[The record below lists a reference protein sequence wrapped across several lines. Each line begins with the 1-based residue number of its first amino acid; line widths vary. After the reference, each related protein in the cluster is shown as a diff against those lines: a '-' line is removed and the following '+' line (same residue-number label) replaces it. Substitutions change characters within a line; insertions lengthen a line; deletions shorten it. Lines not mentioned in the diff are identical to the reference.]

1 MQSKTDSPSE
11 KAINL
16 HQLRYFVAVAETG
29 SFTQAAE
36 REGVTQPTLSEQIL
50 RLESRGKG
58 IGRRLFDRLGRR
70 VVLTDAGRVLLG
82 HAQGILAAVGEAGRA
97 VRDSAEGGR
106 LRVGAIPTVAPFLLP
121 KAVARF
127 RKDHPAV
134 QLQLK
139 EDLTE
144 RLLADLLAGELDVGL
159 MALPVRDDRLHVEK
173 LFAEP
178 LVVALPPKHRLAG
191 RAEVRLADVVDEPFI
206 LLDDVHCLGDQVLSF
221 CHRGG
226 LEPRVV
232 CRGEQVVTLLAMVA
246 AGLGVSVVP
255 EMAAVADG
263 GKGCAYRPLGKPA
276 PTRTLCAV
284 WHKQRYR
291 PASLRAFVDVVRA

>member
-1 MQSKTDSPSE
+1 ME
-11 KAINL
+11 L

-29 SFTQAAE
+29 SFTRAAE
-36 REGVTQPTLSEQIL
+36 RVGHTQPTLSEQIL
-50 RLESRGKG
+50 RLESKQHG
-58 IGRRLFDRLGRR
+58 IGKRLFDRIGRK

-82 HAQGILAAVGEAGRA
+82 HAQAILAAVGEAERA
-97 VRDSAEGGR
+97 VTNSGEGGS
-106 LRVGAIPTVAPFLLP
+106 LRIGAIPTVAPFLLP
-121 KAVARF
+121 PAVTRF
-127 RKDHPAV
+127 RKAHPSV

-159 MALPVRDDRLHVEK
+159 MALPIRDDRLHVEK
-173 LFAEP
+173 LFTEP
-178 LVVALPPKHRLAG
+178 LVMALPPKHRLA
-191 RAEVRLADVVDEPFI
+191 AKSEVKLGDVVDEPFI
-206 LLDDVHCLGDQVLSF
+206 LLDDVHCFGDQVLSF

-232 CRGEQVVTLLAMVA
+232 CRGEQIVTLLAMVA
-246 AGLGVSVVP
+246 AGQGVSVVP
-255 EMAAVADG
+255 EMAAVADST
-263 GKGCAYRPLGKPA
+263 KGCVYRPLGKPS

-291 PASLRAFVDVVRA
+291 PASLRAFVDVVKSPT

>member
-1 MQSKTDSPSE
+1 ME
-11 KAINL
+11 I

-29 SFTQAAE
+29 SFTRAAE
-36 REGVTQPTLSEQIL
+36 REGITQPTLSEQIL
-50 RLESRGKG
+50 RLEGKKHG
-58 IGRRLFDRLGRR
+58 LGRRLFDRLGRK
-70 VVLTDAGRVLLG
+70 VVLTDAGHELLG
-82 HAQGILAAVGEAGRA
+82 RAQGILAAVGEAERA
-97 VRDSAEGGR
+97 VRDAGEGGR
-106 LRVGAIPTVAPFLLP
+106 LRVGAIPTLAPFILP
-121 KAVARF
+121 PAITRF
-127 RKDHPAV
+127 RTEHPDV

-159 MALPVRDDRLHVEK
+159 MALPIRDDRLHVEK

-178 LVVALPPKHRLAG
+178 LVMALPPKHRLAKKS
-191 RAEVRLADVVDEPFI
+191 EVKLADVVDEPFI
-206 LLDDVHCLGDQVLSF
+206 LLDDVHCFGDQVLSF

-232 CRGEQVVTLLAMVA
+232 CRGEQIVTLLAMVA
-246 AGLGVSVVP
+246 AGQGVSVVP
-255 EMAAVADG
+255 EMAAVADTA
-263 GKGCAYRPLGKPA
+263 KACFYRPLGRPT

-291 PASLRAFVDVVRA
+291 PASLQAFVEVIRRE

>member
-1 MQSKTDSPSE
+1 ME
-11 KAINL
+11 L

-29 SFTQAAE
+29 SFTRAAE
-36 REGVTQPTLSEQIL
+36 REGITQPTLSEQIL
-50 RLESRGKG
+50 RLESKEKG
-58 IGRRLFDRLGRR
+58 IGRRLFDRLGRK
-70 VVLTDAGRVLLG
+70 VVLTDAGQMLLS
-82 HAQGILAAVGEAGRA
+82 HAQAILAAVGEAERA

-121 KAVARF
+121 RAVTRF
-127 RKDHPAV
+127 RQEHPAI

-159 MALPVRDDRLHVEK
+159 MALPVRDDRLHVER

-178 LVVALPPKHRLAG
+178 LVMALPPKHRLAAK
-191 RAEVRLADVVDEPFI
+191 AEVKLGDVVDEPFI
-206 LLDDVHCLGDQVLSF
+206 LLDDVHCFGDQVLSF
-221 CHRGG
+221 CHRAG

-232 CRGEQVVTLLAMVA
+232 CRGEQIVTLLAMVA
-246 AGLGVSVVP
+246 AGQGVSIVP
-255 EMAAVADG
+255 EMAAVADAA
-263 GKGCAYRPLGKPA
+263 KACVYRPLGKPA

-291 PASLRAFVDVVRA
+291 PASLREFVEVVRGNEVAPARR